1 METLAQN
8 KVADNLE
15 IKGAIEKV
23 LLSHP
28 RRGPIDFMVDVFKAL
43 KARFDMEKVRCMGN
57 LLLPVQSLW
66 NCVYFYYTWLL
77 FCWWFVIF
85 SIVGFIEVS
94 SISWFHGS
102 IVHGVCAIFLR
113 KFG

>member
-43 KARFDMEKVRCMGN
+43 KARFDMEKTRAG
-57 LLLPVQSLW
+57 SS
-66 NCVYFYYTWLL
+66 YTQHLA
-77 FCWWFVIF
+77 
-85 SIVGFIEVS
+85 E
-94 SISWFHGS
+94 
-102 IVHGVCAIFLR
+102 LR
-113 KFG
+113 KLDKKKSKMQKLFTTRTRTSASS